1 MNTERSYSKE
11 KEPDLFY
18 ERCKSHYLRDKRHIE
33 ESRAALL
40 KDGVPEKYIFVCQTN
55 RHDKLG
61 DIYPYNDKER
71 VENQLNSI
79 RDASPPIVALPEGA
93 FRFVCVDLRDRGR
106 ILELCTFSY
115 IKEVLDE
122 YLADVEGRT
131 LEFDKQ
137 KDPSSFRNQRMLNR
151 LTASNVIAIQYKK
164 LKVNCP
170 RFNIFVAH
178 TKRNDPLKGELI
190 PYTDKGRVF
199 HAINTSDKGATVCHY
214 PADDIFTC
222 LDICNLPELRKY
234 ITPEAISDEVIAQ
247 IVRSL
252 PQIDV
257 IEVNTLEYIHL

>member
-1 MNTERSYSKE
+1 METERSYSKE

-55 RHDKLG
+55 RHDPLG
-61 DIYPYNDKER
+61 DIYPYDDKER
-71 VENQLNSI
+71 VEKQLNSV
-79 RDASPPIVALPEGA
+79 RNAPPPIVALPEGA
-93 FRFVCVDLRDRGR
+93 FRFLCVDLRDRDW
-106 ILELCTFSY
+106 ILGLCTFGH
-115 IKEVLDE
+115 IKDVLDE

-137 KDPSSFRNQRMLNR
+137 KDHTAFRNQRILNR
-151 LTASNVIAIQYKK
+151 LTASNVIAIQYEK
-164 LKVNCP
+164 LMETGSCEQH
-170 RFNIFVAH
+170 IFVAH

-190 PYTDKGRVF
+190 PFTDKKRIT
-199 HAINTSDKGATVCHY
+199 HAIETSDKGATVCHY

-222 LDICNLPELRKY
+222 LDICNLSELRKY
-234 ITPEAISDEVIAQ
+234 ITPEAISDEEISQ

-257 IEVNTLEYIHL
+257 IEVNTADL

>member
-1 MNTERSYSKE
+1 METERSYSKE

-55 RHDKLG
+55 RHDPLG
-61 DIYPYNDKER
+61 DIYPYDDKER
-71 VENQLNSI
+71 VEKQLNSI
-79 RDASPPIVALPEGA
+79 RDAPPPIVALPEGA

-106 ILELCTFSY
+106 ILGLCSFCY
-115 IKEVLDE
+115 IKDVLDE
-122 YLADVEGRT
+122 YLADVEGIT

-137 KDPSSFRNQRMLNR
+137 KDHSAFRNQKLHNR
-151 LTASNVIAIQYKK
+151 TKASNVIAIQYDK
-164 LKVNCP
+164 LIETGSCEQH
-170 RFNIFVAH
+170 IFVAH

-190 PYTDKGRVF
+190 PFTDQNRII
-199 HAINTSDKGATVCHY
+199 HAIITSDKGATVCHY

-234 ITPEAISDEVIAQ
+234 ITPEAISDEEISQ

-257 IEVNTLEYIHL
+257 IEVNTADL